1 MPAGPALRAP
11 SPLRPPT
18 DGWIGLRELPGYRA
32 GNVVARLDDLPEVD
46 PEHLYLDLLLLDPG
60 GRTQDFHSGPC
71 MALGRRNSV
80 DERSRFVRVV
90 AELVRHAP
98 GQDGGLTTIGQAL
111 SYVRERGIEADR
123 LVTAAQ
129 LLDNASSESAV
140 TASLADM
147 LELSLGADEAWREMC
162 DVVTQLAR
170 RSGFTAADTV
180 AGTLPATARDL
191 QQRIDQINA
200 SGLAGQL
207 GYVVHTVGKS
217 RARQYLREATDF
229 QMVPTPSMFGV

>member
-1 MPAGPALRAP
+1 MHTGPVVRLP
-11 SPLRPPT
+11 SPPRPPT

-32 GNVVARLDDLPEVD
+32 GNVVVRLDDLPEVD
-46 PEHLYLDLLLLDPG
+46 PEHLYFDLLLLDPG
-60 GRTQDFHSGPC
+60 GRTQEFHSGPC
-71 MALGRRNSV
+71 IALGRRNSV

-98 GQDGGLTTIGQAL
+98 GHDGGLTRIGQAL
-111 SYVRERGIEADR
+111 SYVRERGIETER

-140 TASLADM
+140 AASLADM

-162 DVVTQLAR
+162 DVVAQLAR
-170 RSGFTAADTV
+170 RSGFAAFD
-180 AGTLPATARDL
+180 AGAGPMPAAAGDL
-191 QQRIDQINA
+191 QRRIDQINGD
-200 SGLAGQL
+200 GLARQL
-207 GYVVHTVGKS
+207 GYVVRTVGKS
-217 RARQYLREATDF
+217 RARQYLREVTDF